1 MKTINFLFVLLF
13 STSLFAQTKLTK
25 KEIRELPN
33 TIENEFKK
41 AYGLSNTWK
50 EYKMI
55 PRNEFLVF
63 QKNVLDSVTILRK
76 EIVARQEIVDSQK
89 KEIVTLNENVSKVSN
104 DLTSSQDKENQI
116 SVLGIATNK
125 TTYNMFTWSLI
136 GILLLALVFFISK
149 FKSSNFLTKKAKN
162 DLAEIEQE
170 FESFRKKSLE
180 KEQKL
185 RRQLQDE
192 INKQRGV

>member
-89 KEIVTLNENVSKVSN
+89 KEIATLNENVSKVSN

-116 SVLGIATNK
+116 SVLGIATSK
-125 TTYNMFTWSLI
+125 STYNMFTWSLI
-136 GILLLALVFFISK
+136 GILLLALIFFISK
-149 FKSSNFLTKKAKN
+149 FKSSNILTKKAKN
-162 DLAEIEQE
+162 DLSEIELE
-170 FESFRKKSLE
+170 LETFRKKSLE

>member
-89 KEIVTLNENVSKVSN
+89 KEITTLNESVSKVSN

>member
-1 MKTINFLFVLLF
+1 MKTINFLFVLFF
-13 STSLFAQTKLTK
+13 STSLLAQVKLTK
-25 KEIRELPN
+25 KEVKELPN

-41 AYGLSNTWK
+41 AYELSNTWK

-63 QKNVLDSVTILRK
+63 QKNVLDSVAILRK
-76 EIVARQEIVDSQK
+76 EIVARQNIVDSQK
-89 KEIVTLNENVSKVSN
+89 KEIASLNEKINKVSN
-104 DLTSSQDKENQI
+104 NLTSSQDKENQI
-116 SVLGIATNK
+116 NVLGIATNK

-136 GILLLALVFFISK
+136 GVLLLALIFFFSK
-149 FKSSNFLTKKAKN
+149 FKSSNILTKKAKSN
-162 DLAEIEQE
+162 LVEIEHE

>member
-89 KEIVTLNENVSKVSN
+89 KEITTLNENISKVSN

>member
-25 KEIRELPN
+25 KEIKELPN

-55 PRNEFLVF
+55 PRNEFVVF
-63 QKNVLDSVTILRK
+63 QKRVLDSVAILRN
-76 EIVARQEIVDSQK
+76 EIVARQNIVDSQK
-89 KEIVTLNENVSKVSN
+89 KEIAYLNDNINKVSN
-104 DLTSSQDKENQI
+104 DLTSSQNKENQI
-116 SVLGIATNK
+116 NVLGIATNK

-136 GILLLALVFFISK
+136 GILLLALIFFISK
-149 FKSSNFLTKKAKN
+149 FKSSNILTKKAKN
-162 DLAEIEQE
+162 NLSEIESE
-170 FESFRKKSLE
+170 FETFRKKSLE

>member
-89 KEIVTLNENVSKVSN
+89 KEIATLNENVSKVSK

-136 GILLLALVFFISK
+136 GLLLLALVFFISK

>member
-89 KEIVTLNENVSKVSN
+89 KEITTLNENVSKVSY